1 VAGVCPVLVR
11 AFMLLVSAVELPVS
25 LPPMMHEV
33 IALQL
38 LTVAPA
44 QQACVCAIALKPAS
58 PSTPLPVSMAYVP
71 LAHQVVAESLAQPY
85 YSAWVVSA
93 ARQTTSFW
101 TALVSLV
108 QSTIM
113 ARH

>member
-1 VAGVCPVLVR
+1 
-11 AFMLLVSAVELPVS
+11 MLLVSAVELPVS

-44 QQACVCAIALKPAS
+44 QQACVCAIALKPAT

-71 LAHQVVAESLAQPY
+71 LAHHLLAASLAQPY
-85 YSAWVVSA
+85 YSAWVVAST
-93 ARQTTSFW
+93 RQTTSFW
-101 TALVSLV
+101 VASVSLL

>member
-1 VAGVCPVLVR
+1 
-11 AFMLLVSAVELPVS
+11 MLLVSAVELPVS
-25 LPPMMHEV
+25 LPPMMNEV
-33 IALQL
+33 SLLQL
-38 LTVAPA
+38 LTSAPA
-44 QQACVCAIALKPAS
+44 QQACVCAIALKPSS

-71 LAHQVVAESLAQPY
+71 SLHHLLSAFLAQPY

-93 ARQTTSFW
+93 VRQTTSFW
-101 TALVSLV
+101 VASVSLL